1 MENENEFDKY
11 PKISM
16 ETLLKEGFFHSISLS
31 KNELGNMIIKLT
43 NINNLSVNVQI
54 GKKSCQKLLNDEN
67 EKSKLISR
75 GNIVLTPSG
84 IDLNKLRFYT
94 TEYQN
99 LNEVF
104 LLSSEEEKILKK
116 KKEKIRNILN
126 KRLE

>member
-16 ETLLKEGFFHSISLS
+16 ETLLKEGFFHSINLS
-31 KNELGNMIIKLT
+31 KNELGNLIIKLT
-43 NINNLSVNVQI
+43 NIKNLSVNVQI
-54 GKKSCQKLLNDEN
+54 GKKTCQKLLNDEN

-94 TEYQN
+94 SEYQN
-99 LNEVF
+99 LNEAF
-104 LLSSEEEKILKK
+104 LLSSEEEKIL
-116 KKEKIRNILN
+116 KEKIRNILN